1 MNNAALFRVRTEAAE
16 RVQVTIEL
24 HKLAK
29 DSVGGYKYNAITFIK
44 NIAWVLKGEYFEN
57 TTDGMKG
64 LISENPNELTG
75 FKANVAVTKADVKAA
90 SIAAAAALGGNAA
103 PEITTNEDTQEKANR
118 QNIFRL
124 AVVSVKEQMAKEI
137 TAWVGKSVT
146 NPIIRNA
153 DGVRFKK
160 VDEYHLHQ
168 IFAAVMEGAERPDPI
183 EIRNQITYVTAFVF
197 DWRETGAAN
206 QERLAADIVKAAA
219 FGVVIGHDIK
229 AAIIL
234 AKIVTAA

>member
-1 MNNAALFRVRTEAAE
+1 MEP
-16 RVQVTIEL
+16 

-29 DSVGGYKYNAITFIK
+29 DSVGGYKYNNVVTFTK
-44 NIAWVLKGEYFEN
+44 NIVRVLEDEYFEN
-57 TTDGMKG
+57 VTDGMKRI
-64 LISENPNELTG
+64 ISENPNELTG

-90 SIAAAAALGGNAA
+90 LIAAAAALGGNAA

-124 AVVSVKEQMAKEI
+124 AVVSAKEQTAKEI

-168 IFAAVMEGAERPDPI
+168 LVAAVMEGAERPYPI
-183 EIRNQITYVTAFVF
+183 EIRKQITDVMAFVF
-197 DWRETGAAN
+197 DWRKTGATN
-206 QERLAADIVKAAA
+206 
-219 FGVVIGHDIK
+219 
-229 AAIIL
+229 
-234 AKIVTAA
+234 